1 MAGGAGGSGDDTL
14 RGGDLDDQLRGDAG
28 NDTLAG
34 FAGADQLAGGDGD
47 DRITGN
53 GGDDALVGGIGN
65 DRLSGGVDDD
75 RVEGGLGADL
85 MTGGQG
91 GDRFVFNLLADEG
104 VAVGAPDR
112 ISDFASG
119 QDVMDLSAVAGPGFI
134 KAAAFTGVAGQV
146 RHAAASGEVQIDGNG
161 DGMADAVIDLG
172 AGRCCWRRICCCKGG
187 AFAQPACGGIFAPM
201 VRGGIGFGNWL
212 TALGVG
218 SFGNA

>member
-14 RGGDLDDQLRGDAG
+14 RGGDLDDQLRGDVG

-34 FAGADQLAGGDGD
+34 FAGAGQLAGGDGD

-75 RVEGGLGADL
+75 RVEGGPGADL

-91 GDRFVFNLLADEG
+91 GDRFVFNLLAEEA

-119 QDVMDLSAVAGPGFI
+119 QDVRDLSAVVGLSFI
-134 KAAAFTGVAGQV
+134 KAAACTGVAGQV
-146 RHAAASGEVQIDGNG
+146 RYAAALGEVQIDGNG
-161 DGMADAVIDLG
+161 DAVADAVLDLG
-172 AGRCCWRRICCCKGG
+172 AGTVLL
-187 AFAQPACGGIFAPM
+187 AAD
-201 VRGGIGFGNWL
+201 L
-212 TALGVG
+212 LL
-218 SFGNA
+218 